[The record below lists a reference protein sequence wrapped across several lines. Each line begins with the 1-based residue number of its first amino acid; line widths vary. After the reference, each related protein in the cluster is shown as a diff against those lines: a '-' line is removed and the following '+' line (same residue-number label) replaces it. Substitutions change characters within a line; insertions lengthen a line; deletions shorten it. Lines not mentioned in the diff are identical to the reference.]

1 MGEGNGYFYSIQ
13 PFWNGSVRTEKEIR
27 DGGISICRMEWEN
40 GKWTCVPGN
49 GQIGVIFTE
58 PERFQAICYGVLSE
72 KKEISL
78 YSVRKGILVRF
89 SPGIF
94 SRIFSVP
101 ACAVRPEGTALDEIL
116 PAEKIG
122 KLKDRL
128 GKTCPEREL
137 LLLLKQWEEE
147 RKTEKRAGAEGNLLA
162 SQVQQL
168 IWERRGAVKIK
179 DLERETFY
187 SARRLQEVIVQQI
200 GIAPK
205 QLCRQ
210 TRFQHALRDALSMQK
225 LCMAQE
231 AYGHGYCDQAHYSR
245 EFKEFMGICPRKI
258 LAESEKV

>member
-1 MGEGNGYFYSIQ
+1 M
-13 PFWNGSVRTEKEIR
+13 
-27 DGGISICRMEWEN
+27 
-40 GKWTCVPGN
+40 
-49 GQIGVIFTE
+49 
-58 PERFQAICYGVLSE
+58 
-72 KKEISL
+72 
-78 YSVRKGILVRF
+78 
-89 SPGIF
+89 
-94 SRIFSVP
+94 
-101 ACAVRPEGTALDEIL
+101 
-116 PAEKIG
+116 
-122 KLKDRL
+122 
-128 GKTCPEREL
+128 
-137 LLLLKQWEEE
+137 KQWEEE

-231 AYGHGYCDQAHYSR
+231 AYGLGYCDQAHYSR